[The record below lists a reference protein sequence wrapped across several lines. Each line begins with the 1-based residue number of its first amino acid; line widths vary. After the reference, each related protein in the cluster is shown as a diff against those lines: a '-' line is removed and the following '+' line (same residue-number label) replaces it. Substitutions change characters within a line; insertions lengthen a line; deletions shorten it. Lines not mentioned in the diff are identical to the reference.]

1 MKLFKN
7 KNIRFLKTFYF
18 LIFIILFIIFYFLFF
33 KNFNNKPT
41 KKDVLK
47 YLDNN
52 LKEEYLLK
60 KDTNKDN
67 YDMYQIYLVDSNI
80 NVNVVCKE
88 EYNDAINKR
97 WTIKI
102 NDYFENKFLSLSK
115 KREQLRQLKYPNI
128 KEEIIYTKYSS
139 YNKIQCINIYINN
152 LDNSKELYDYLM
164 DIYKLNDFKYYNSY
178 SFTNGIKEQYW
189 QDFININCYIDND
202 FCILHTYFSK
212 LRKNEYYVS
221 KYNNDLISYEEFN
234 KKLKKDSFD

>member
-128 KEEIIYTKYSS
+128 KEEIIYTS
-139 YNKIQCINIYINN
+139 
-152 LDNSKELYDYLM
+152 
-164 DIYKLNDFKYYNSY
+164 
-178 SFTNGIKEQYW
+178 
-189 QDFININCYIDND
+189 
-202 FCILHTYFSK
+202 
-212 LRKNEYYVS
+212 
-221 KYNNDLISYEEFN
+221 
-234 KKLKKDSFD
+234 